1 MAMRTI
7 WARRTTALTTLGAV
21 LAVPA
26 SLAAQEAPVPPG
38 GASAQG
44 DLSVTIYT
52 NDVAL
57 VQDVRALDLASGRVR
72 QSFPDVSAQ
81 IRPETVSLTVPDA
94 AIVEQNFDYDLLTP
108 SSLMA
113 KAVGETI
120 TLLRTNPATGAE
132 TRERAKVLAV
142 NGGVVLEVGGHVEV
156 LRDDGLPVRAIFD
169 RVPESLRARPTL
181 SVTLASTRSG
191 PRPATLSYISGGLGW
206 SADYV
211 ALFDDKSGTVDVQGW
226 VTLRNTSGTTFTNAR
241 TLLVAG
247 EVGGANDGNSYG
259 SPYGRPV
266 PRRAT
271 RIQPGTE
278 SADREQ
284 LGDFYL
290 YPLTAR
296 TTIAD
301 KQTKQVS
308 FLDAKGVAASSGY
321 RFENGWLG
329 SSDEPR
335 SAQSVLRFANSGA
348 GGLGDAL
355 PAGTV
360 RVYVRDARG
369 QPQFTGE
376 NQIDHTPQGSSIAL
390 PTGDAF
396 DVKVQPTTL
405 ARTRQGGDRWRTQV
419 RYRLTNARAK
429 PVTVELVQSG
439 LAWAD
444 TRVIDETRKSERR
457 DAGSAVWQVPVPAN
471 GEAVVTA
478 TFDTRY

>member
-1 MAMRTI
+1 MRAIVTG
-7 WARRTTALTTLGAV
+7 WTL

-26 SLAAQEAPVPPG
+26 SLAAQAAPPPPAAAP
-38 GASAQG
+38 GAGSAQG
-44 DLSVTIYT
+44 DVSVTIYN

-57 VQDVRALDLASGRVR
+57 VQDVRPLTLAQGRVR
-72 QSFPDVSAQ
+72 QGFPDVSAQ
-81 IRPETVSLTVPDA
+81 IRPETVSLAVPDA
-94 AIVEQNFDYDLLTP
+94 TIVEQNFDFDLLSP
-108 SSLMA
+108 SSLME

-132 TRERAKVLAV
+132 TRERARVLAV
-142 NGGVVLEVGGHVEV
+142 NGGVVLEVGGRIEV

-181 SVTLASTRSG
+181 SVTLASARAGT
-191 PRPATLSYISGGLGW
+191 RPATLSYLSRGLGW

-211 ALFDDKSGTVDVQGW
+211 ALFDDKAGKVDIQGW
-226 VTLRNTSGTTFTNAR
+226 VTLRNTSGTTFTDAK

-247 EVGGANDGNSYG
+247 EVGGADDGN
-259 SPYGRPV
+259 PYQPR
-266 PRRAT
+266 PRRPT

-290 YPLTAR
+290 YPLGER

-308 FLDAKGVAASSGY
+308 FLDAKGATASAGY

-329 SSDEPR
+329 NADEPR

-348 GGLGDAL
+348 AGLGDAL

-376 NQIDHTPQGSSIAL
+376 NRIEHTPQGSTIAL

-396 DVKVQPTTL
+396 DVKVQPTTV
-405 ARTRQGGDRWRTQV
+405 ARTRAGENRWRTQM
-419 RYRLTNARAK
+419 RYRLTNARSRA
-429 PVTVELVQSG
+429 VTVELVQGG
-439 LAWAD
+439 LMWGDSRIAQES
-444 TRVIDETRKSERR
+444 RPSERR
-457 DAGSAVWQVPVPAN
+457 DAGTAVWQVPVPAN

-478 TFDTRY
+478 TFDTRF

>member
-1 MAMRTI
+1 MQAT
-7 WARRTTALTTLGAV
+7 WALAAALTVPVAATAQQAPPPSAASPGAG
-21 LAVPA
+21 
-26 SLAAQEAPVPPG
+26 ST
-38 GASAQG
+38 QG
-44 DLSVTIYT
+44 DVSVTIYN

-57 VQDVRALDLASGRVR
+57 VQDVRSLELASGRVR

-81 IRPETVSLTVPDA
+81 IRPETVSLAVPDA
-94 AIVEQNFDYDLLTP
+94 AIVEQNFDYDLLSP
-108 SSLMA
+108 SSLME

-120 TLLRTNPATGAE
+120 TLVRTNPATGTE

-142 NGGVVLEVGGHVEV
+142 NGGVVLDIGGRIEV
-156 LRDDGLPVRAIFD
+156 LRDDGLPVRAVFD
-169 RVPESLRARPTL
+169 RVPDSLRARPTL

-191 PRPATLSYISGGLGW
+191 TRPARLSYLSRGLGW

-211 ALFDDKSGTVDVQGW
+211 ALFDEKSGTVDVQGW
-226 VTLRNTSGTTFTNAR
+226 VTLRNTSGTTFNNAR

-247 EVGGANDGNSYG
+247 DVGGSDGGQNYSPSSRGSYQ
-259 SPYGRPV
+259 V
-266 PRRAT
+266 QM
-271 RIQPGTE
+271 QPGTE

-290 YPLTAR
+290 YPLAER

-308 FLDAKGVAASSGY
+308 FLDAKGVTASSGY

-329 SSDEPR
+329 TADEPR
-335 SAQSVLRFANSGA
+335 SAQTILRFANA
-348 GGLGDAL
+348 GDAGLGDAL
-355 PAGTV
+355 PAGVV
-360 RVYVRDARG
+360 RVYIRDARG

-376 NQIDHTPQGSSIAL
+376 NQIGHTPQGSTIAL

-405 ARTRQGGDRWRTQV
+405 SRTRLGGDRWRTEV
-419 RYRLTNARAK
+419 RYRLTNARARA
-429 PVTVELVQSG
+429 VTVELVQSG
-439 LAWAD
+439 LGSGD
-444 TRVIDETRKSERR
+444 TRIIAQSRESERR
-457 DAGSAVWQVPVPAN
+457 NVASAVWQVPVPAN
-471 GEAVVTA
+471 GESVVTA

>member
-1 MAMRTI
+1 MQTRILKAF
-7 WARRTTALTTLGAV
+7 ALLI
-21 LAVPA
+21 PA
-26 SLAAQEAPVPPG
+26 QLLPTMLAAQTASTPAVPSAG
-38 GASAQG
+38 TAQG
-44 DLSVTIYT
+44 DVSVTIYN
-52 NDVAL
+52 NDIAL
-57 VQDVRALDLASGRVR
+57 VQDVRTLTLASGRVR
-72 QSFPDVSAQ
+72 QSFPDVSAA
-81 IRPETVSLTVPDA
+81 IRPETVSLAMPDA
-94 AIVEQNFDYDLLTP
+94 QIVEQNFDYDLLSPT
-108 SSLMA
+108 SLME

-120 TLLRTNPATGAE
+120 TLVRTNTATGAE
-132 TRERAKVLAV
+132 TRERAEILAV
-142 NGGVVLEVGGHVEV
+142 NGGVVLSVAGHVEV

-191 PRPATLSYISGGLGW
+191 ARPATLSYLSRGLGW

-211 ALFDDKSGTVDVQGW
+211 ALFDDAHGTVNVQGW
-226 VTLRNTSGTTFTNAR
+226 VTLRNTSGTTFTNAK

-247 EVGGANDGNSYG
+247 EVGQAETTNRFPSY
-259 SPYGRPV
+259 V
-266 PRRAT
+266 PRPRRPT
-271 RIQPGTE
+271 RTAPGTE
-278 SADREQ
+278 RSSREQ

-290 YPLTAR
+290 YPLAER

-308 FLDAKGVAASSGY
+308 FLDAKGVSASSGY
-321 RFENGWLG
+321 RYENTWLG

-348 GGLGDAL
+348 AGLGDAL

-376 NQIDHTPQGSSIAL
+376 NRIEHTPQGSTIAL

-396 DVKVQPTTL
+396 DVKVQPTTVS
-405 ARTRQGGDRWRTQV
+405 RTRQGNDRWRTAV
-419 RYRLTNARAK
+419 RYRLTNARGR

-439 LAWAD
+439 LAWGD
-444 TRVIDETRKSERR
+444 TRVVDQSRPGERQ
-457 DAGSAVWQVPVPAN
+457 DAGTMVWQVPVPAN